1 MASDLETLTTFFAE
15 QGVSEPGN
23 SLHSWRCEYPDRYG
37 ECACVEEMITDLLS
51 SDWLRER
58 DRRIRSVV
66 GKEIAEAIESR
77 YLGPDSGRLPDGRDA
92 PDAAQRN
99 AYDEGLELAAR
110 IAHRASRGIGGG
122 A

>member
-37 ECACVEEMITDLLS
+37 ECACVEEMITDLLA

-58 DRRIRSVV
+58 DRQVREATKA
-66 GKEIAEAIESR
+66 GIAEAIEAAP
-77 YLGPDSGRLPDGRDA
+77 YDPETGEVLDGEVVPDG
-92 PDAAQRN
+92 
-99 AYDEGLELAAR
+99 E
-110 IAHRASRGIGGG
+110 
-122 A
+122 

>member
-37 ECACVEEMITDLLS
+37 ECACVEEMITGLLS

-58 DRRIRSVV
+58 DRRI
-66 GKEIAEAIESR
+66 KAEALREFA
-77 YLGPDSGRLPDGRDA
+77 DEERDQMS
-92 PDAAQRN
+92 AAWGGGVHWLTTGDKV
-99 AYDEGLELAAR
+99 ATLAQGWVRERADR
-110 IAHRASRGIGGG
+110 IASGGQ